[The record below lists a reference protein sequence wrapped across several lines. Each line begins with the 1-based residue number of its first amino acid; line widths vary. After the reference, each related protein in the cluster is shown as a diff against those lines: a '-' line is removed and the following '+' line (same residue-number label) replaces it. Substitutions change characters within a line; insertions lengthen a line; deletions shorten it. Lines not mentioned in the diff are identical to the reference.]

1 MPLQILSAL
10 LELFHD
16 GWSDFKKCSAGMRKH
31 SKTLRHVQIFCVKNR
46 GTGQFEKWR
55 RDGFFFLGKPLQRQ
69 TFIWCA
75 FFVKKWHWNGNFSK
89 YEAGTAERTKFSLCI
104 ACSDAAIIS
113 RVTFQIPYCDHR
125 HI

>member
-55 RDGFFFLGKPLQRQ
+55 RDGFFFWVNHYKDKPLFGVLSLLRNGIGMVTSPSTRQ
-69 TFIWCA
+69 ELQ
-75 FFVKKWHWNGNFSK
+75 KGRN
-89 YEAGTAERTKFSLCI
+89 SLCVLPVLMQP
-104 ACSDAAIIS
+104 S
-113 RVTFQIPYCDHR
+113 
-125 HI
+125 